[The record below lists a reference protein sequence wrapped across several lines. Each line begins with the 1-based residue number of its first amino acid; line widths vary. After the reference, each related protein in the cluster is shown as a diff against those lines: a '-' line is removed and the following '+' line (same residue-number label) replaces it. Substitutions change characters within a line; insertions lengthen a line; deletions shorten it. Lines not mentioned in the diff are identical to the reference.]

1 MIDVDVDDYLEPSL
15 HVDSSLAGVLINHYY
30 ILLSIASCGEIYSNM
45 QSRCESVICT
55 NTIFTVPVLAL
66 KYPVVN

>member
-15 HVDSSLAGVLINHYY
+15 HVDSSLAGVLISHYY

-45 QSRCESVICT
+45 QSRCESVIC
-55 NTIFTVPVLAL
+55 IDLHQYYLHHSAGIEID
-66 KYPVVN
+66 